1 MAVVRLPRISNATDV
16 EALAAEPGV
25 DVQVTDDPR
34 VAERADLLVLPGSR
48 AAVDD
53 LAWLA
58 GRGLGEV
65 VVRRHAQGRP
75 VLGICGGYEMLA
87 EQLDDGVESRSGL
100 VPGLGLLPVR
110 VLFDDDKTVRVATH
124 DHRGTAVTG
133 YEIHHGRCRI
143 DGGEPFL
150 DGVRS
155 ANTWGC
161 CTAAS
166 RTTTSAGPS
175 CPRWRPSPAPAGA
188 PTSGPTATR
197 SAASG

>member
-1 MAVVRLPRISNATDV
+1 M
-16 EALAAEPGV
+16 
-25 DVQVTDDPR
+25 
-34 VAERADLLVLPGSR
+34 
-48 AAVDD
+48 
-53 LAWLA
+53 
-58 GRGLGEV
+58 
-65 VVRRHAQGRP
+65 
-75 VLGICGGYEMLA
+75 LGICGGYEMLA

-155 ANTWGC
+155 ANTWGTMLHGC
-161 CTAAS
+161 LENDDFRRALLSEVAALTGS
-166 RTTTSAGPS
+166 GWSPDERADGYAQRRERMIETLADAMTEHLDVDALLALAKESA
-175 CPRWRPSPAPAGA
+175 R
-188 PTSGPTATR
+188 
-197 SAASG
+197 